1 MSNPCTDPTS
11 ALLYNLFKQKR
22 QVALYNIPPIR
33 LNLVSPYP
41 THTQAQLDMRR
52 KVEILK
58 YKNQNT
64 QTNGLTKSQ
73 KWAKL
78 VSGSASSISQAATST
93 PDLTCASD
101 LLIPTLTS
109 ACDVPGPPMY
119 LTYDPTVPLYN
130 YILSNRTY
138 AIVNNEDTSI
148 WKIYT
153 VNELLIAETASLAY
167 SLDILDTYIMNLG
180 VIIITQYIASPVT
193 TYLISTPIAI
203 WCSGLLTGTD
213 LDLTTLQFDNPRPA
227 HVDPI
232 VITITGIAL
241 NILYNDTAVGDPII
255 IPATFA
261 NPYNL
266 TPFVID
272 LNKTQE
278 QTFYAIQYVG
288 MLALPEFTLNTQ
300 SGNIYNLSLTFTYT
314 FTDPLNSNL
323 PYDFIGNKIN
333 AFNAGVFCNLSSGN
347 QNMYANPYQ
356 TLDSGRVSAVT
367 SLPNTTT
374 PYTVGSFTNF
384 VSRVSSI

>member
-1 MSNPCTDPTS
+1 MSNPCTEPTS

-73 KWAKL
+73 RWAQL
-78 VSGSASSISQAATST
+78 VSGSASSSTISQAAASTS
-93 PDLTCASD
+93 DLTCASD

-109 ACDVPGPPMY
+109 ACDVPGPPIY
-119 LTYDPTVPLYN
+119 LTYDPTVSLYN
-130 YILSNRTY
+130 YISSNRTY
-138 AIVNNEDTSI
+138 AIVNNEDASI

-153 VNELLIAETASLAY
+153 VNELLIAETSAMEY

-180 VIIITQYIASPVT
+180 VIIITDYIKTPQT
-193 TYLISTPIAI
+193 TYSISTPIAI
-203 WCSGLLTGTD
+203 WCSGLLTGTN
-213 LDLTTLQFDNPRPA
+213 LNLTTLRFDNPKPV

-232 VITITGIAL
+232 VITITRIAL
-241 NILYNDTAVGDPII
+241 NILYNDTIVYAITLPS
-255 IPATFA
+255 TFA

-272 LNKTQE
+272 LNNTQD

-288 MLALPEFTLNTQ
+288 MLALPAFTLNTQ

-314 FTDPLNSNL
+314 FTDPLNNST
-323 PYDFIGNKIN
+323 YDFTGNKIN
-333 AFNAGVFCNLSSGN
+333 AFKAGVFCNLSSGN
-347 QNMYANPYQ
+347 QNTYANPNQ
-356 TLDSGRVSAVT
+356 ILDNGQVSAVT

-374 PYTVGSFTNF
+374 PYTSGSFTNF
-384 VSRVSSI
+384 ISLVSPI

>member
-1 MSNPCTDPTS
+1 MSNPCTEPTS

-52 KVEILK
+52 KVEVLK
-58 YKNQNT
+58 HKNQNT

-73 KWAKL
+73 RWGQL
-78 VSGSASSISQAATST
+78 VSGSSSSISQSSATTISGL
-93 PDLTCASD
+93 DLTCASD
-101 LLIPTLTS
+101 LLIPTLTT

-130 YILSNRTY
+130 YIAPNRTY
-138 AIVNNEDTSI
+138 AILNNEDASI

-153 VNELLIAETASLAY
+153 VNELLIAETSAMEY
-167 SLDILDTYIMNLG
+167 SLDITNTYEMNLG
-180 VIIITQYIASPVT
+180 VIIITQYIKNPVT

-213 LDLTTLQFDNPRPA
+213 LNFNTLQFDKPRPA
-227 HVDPI
+227 HVSPI

-241 NILYNDTAVGDPII
+241 NILYNDNIVGEPITI
-255 IPATFA
+255 
-261 NPYNL
+261 NQPYNL

-278 QTFYAIQYVG
+278 QTFYAIQFVG
-288 MLALPEFTLNTQ
+288 MLSIPAFTLNTQ

-314 FTDPLNSNL
+314 FTDPSNSNKL
-323 PYDFIGNKIN
+323 YDFSGNKIN
-333 AFNAGVFCNLSSGN
+333 AFKAGVFCNLSSGN

-356 TLDSGRVSAVT
+356 ILDSGRVSAVT
-367 SLPNTTT
+367 SLPNA
-374 PYTVGSFTNF
+374 PYTAGSFVNF
-384 VSRVSSI
+384 ISLSQTI